1 MTPWKKKIYEA
12 SFLTDLMLKVEIKK
26 KNIKSMTLLYNTTK
40 RK

>member
-1 MTPWKKKIYEA
+1 MTPWKKKYEA

>member
-1 MTPWKKKIYEA
+1 MEKKKYEA